1 MVLIGLLYN
10 KFIENMLNFPNHLID
25 VRKQDVSNV
34 KAIYYRH
41 HCSEVNLMTSTI
53 DLTKLEQLGKT
64 KKIYIKLNSIRI
76 VKSDSIL
83 LTF

>member
-25 VRKQDVSNV
+25 VRKHDVSNV

-41 HCSEVNLMTSTI
+41 QCSEVNLTSTI
-53 DLTKLEQLGKT
+53 DLTKLEQLSKF
-64 KKIYIKLNSIRI
+64 KKIY
-76 VKSDSIL
+76 
-83 LTF
+83 